1 VNELLIKI
9 LKVMLTLTAFF
20 TDKEDS
26 IIRSDISMSVIY
38 AEAVRDSIW
47 EEM

>member
-1 VNELLIKI
+1 
-9 LKVMLTLTAFF
+9 MLTLVMFF
-20 TDKEDS
+20 IDKEDS
-26 IIRSDISMSVIY
+26 VIKSDISTSVIY